1 MKRNLLAVIMTG
13 ACLTAL
19 LTACG
24 GDDSSS
30 SVENSAETSVT
41 EASLTGKKLTAI
53 PDDVKVTRN
62 AADIMEKSKSSSKI
76 SSKVFK
82 IDGYA
87 SSVSLDEGWKLI
99 SGGEATDMQTD
110 MITSLPAV
118 VQFKDTKDT
127 LTITVVDVSE
137 DRDSFLAGTEES
149 YKAAYGAAY
158 DSIDITGFRQ
168 LSIGKGEYDSFE
180 VKADVVI
187 KGQSFKMIHILSND
201 VSGKSYSWMLLDS
214 DGQFEDFDLVNAIS
228 YPLKVESKLSGR
240 GRRYN

>member
-1 MKRNLLAVIMTG
+1 MRRNSLAVIMTG

-53 PDDVKVTRN
+53 PDNVKVTRN
-62 AADIMEKSKSSSKI
+62 VADIMEKSKSSSKI

-187 KGQSFKMIHILSND
+187 KGQSFKMIHVLSND

-214 DGQFEDFDLVNAIS
+214 DGQFENFDLVNAIS

-240 GRRYN
+240 ERRNN

>member
-19 LTACG
+19 LTVCG

-53 PDDVKVTRN
+53 PDDVKITRN

-240 GRRYN
+240 ERRNN

>member
-1 MKRNLLAVIMTG
+1 MRRNLLAVIMTG

-110 MITSLPAV
+110 MITSFPAV

-240 GRRYN
+240 ERRNN

>member
-1 MKRNLLAVIMTG
+1 MRRNLLAVIMTG

-53 PDDVKVTRN
+53 PDNVKVTRN
-62 AADIMEKSKSSSKI
+62 VADIMEKSKSSSKI

-187 KGQSFKMIHILSND
+187 KGQSFKMIHVLSND

-214 DGQFEDFDLVNAIS
+214 DGQFENFDLVNAIS

-240 GRRYN
+240 ERRNN

>member
-41 EASLTGKKLTAI
+41 AASLTGKKLTAI
-53 PDDVKVTRN
+53 PDDVKVTRD

-187 KGQSFKMIHILSND
+187 KGQSFKMIHVLSND

-240 GRRYN
+240 ERRNN

>member
-1 MKRNLLAVIMTG
+1 MRRNLLAVIMTG

-110 MITSLPAV
+110 MITSFPAV

-187 KGQSFKMIHILSND
+187 KGQSCKMIHILSND

-240 GRRYN
+240 ERRNN

>member
-1 MKRNLLAVIMTG
+1 MRRNLLAVIMTG
-13 ACLTAL
+13 ACLMAL

-41 EASLTGKKLTAI
+41 AASLTGKKLTAI

-214 DGQFEDFDLVNAIS
+214 DGQFENFDLVNAIS

-240 GRRYN
+240 ERRNN

>member
-41 EASLTGKKLTAI
+41 AASLTGKKLTAI
-53 PDDVKVTRN
+53 PDDVKVTRD

-240 GRRYN
+240 ERRNN

>member
-41 EASLTGKKLTAI
+41 AASLTGKKLTAI
-53 PDDVKVTRN
+53 PDDVKVTRD

-187 KGQSFKMIHILSND
+187 KGQSFKMIHVLSND

-240 GRRYN
+240 ERRYN

>member
-1 MKRNLLAVIMTG
+1 MRRNLLAVIMTG

-53 PDDVKVTRN
+53 PDNVKVTRN
-62 AADIMEKSKSSSKI
+62 VADIMEKSKSSSKI

-187 KGQSFKMIHILSND
+187 KGQSFKMVHILSND

-214 DGQFEDFDLVNAIS
+214 DGQFENFDLVNAIS

-240 GRRYN
+240 ERRNN

>member
-110 MITSLPAV
+110 MITSFPAV

-240 GRRYN
+240 ERRNN

>member
-240 GRRYN
+240 ERRNN

>member
-53 PDDVKVTRN
+53 PDNVKVTRN
-62 AADIMEKSKSSSKI
+62 VADIMEKSKSSSKI

-214 DGQFEDFDLVNAIS
+214 DGQFENFDLVNAIS

-240 GRRYN
+240 ERRNN

>member
-62 AADIMEKSKSSSKI
+62 AADIMKKSKSSSKI

-214 DGQFEDFDLVNAIS
+214 DGQFENFDLVNAIS

-240 GRRYN
+240 ERRNN

>member
-24 GDDSSS
+24 GDDSSN

-53 PDDVKVTRN
+53 PDNVKVTRN
-62 AADIMEKSKSSSKI
+62 VADIMEKSKSSSKI

-214 DGQFEDFDLVNAIS
+214 DGQFENFDLVNAIS

-240 GRRYN
+240 ERRNN

>member
-62 AADIMEKSKSSSKI
+62 VADIMEKSKSSSKI

-127 LTITVVDVSE
+127 LTVTVVDVSE

-187 KGQSFKMIHILSND
+187 KGQSFKMIHVLSND

-214 DGQFEDFDLVNAIS
+214 DGQFEDFDFVNAIS
-228 YPLKVESKLSGR
+228 YPLKVESKRSDR
-240 GRRYN
+240 EIRYN

>member
-1 MKRNLLAVIMTG
+1 MCIR
-13 ACLTAL
+13 
-19 LTACG
+19 
-24 GDDSSS
+24 DSSS

-53 PDDVKVTRN
+53 PDDVKITRN

-118 VQFKDTKDT
+118 VQFKDC
-127 LTITVVDVSE
+127 
-137 DRDSFLAGTEES
+137 
-149 YKAAYGAAY
+149 
-158 DSIDITGFRQ
+158 
-168 LSIGKGEYDSFE
+168 
-180 VKADVVI
+180 
-187 KGQSFKMIHILSND
+187 
-201 VSGKSYSWMLLDS
+201 LLYTS
-214 DGQFEDFDLVNAIS
+214 RCV
-228 YPLKVESKLSGR
+228 
-240 GRRYN
+240 

>member
-13 ACLTAL
+13 ACLTAF

-214 DGQFEDFDLVNAIS
+214 DGQFENFDLVNAIS

-240 GRRYN
+240 ERRNN

>member
-53 PDDVKVTRN
+53 PDNVKVTRN
-62 AADIMEKSKSSSKI
+62 VADIMEKSKSSSKI

-187 KGQSFKMIHILSND
+187 KGQSFKMIHVLSND

-240 GRRYN
+240 ERRYN

>member
-41 EASLTGKKLTAI
+41 AASLTGKKLTAI

-62 AADIMEKSKSSSKI
+62 AADIMKKSKSSSKI

-187 KGQSFKMIHILSND
+187 KGQSFKMIHVLSND

-240 GRRYN
+240 ERRNN

>member
-1 MKRNLLAVIMTG
+1 MRRNLLAVIMTG

-110 MITSLPAV
+110 MITSFPAV

-187 KGQSFKMIHILSND
+187 KEQSFKMIHILSND

-240 GRRYN
+240 ERRNN

>member
-1 MKRNLLAVIMTG
+1 MRRNLLAVIMTG

-180 VKADVVI
+180 VKADDVI

-240 GRRYN
+240 ERRNN

>member
-1 MKRNLLAVIMTG
+1 MRRNLLAVIMTG

-110 MITSLPAV
+110 MITSFPAV

-149 YKAAYGAAY
+149 YKADYGAAY

-240 GRRYN
+240 ERRNN

>member
-62 AADIMEKSKSSSKI
+62 VADIMEKSKSSSKI

-187 KGQSFKMIHILSND
+187 KGQSFKMVHILSND

-214 DGQFEDFDLVNAIS
+214 DGQFENFDLVNAIS

-240 GRRYN
+240 ERRNN

>member
-1 MKRNLLAVIMTG
+1 MKTNLLAVIMTG

-214 DGQFEDFDLVNAIS
+214 DGQFENFDLVNAIS

-240 GRRYN
+240 ERRNN